1 MRDRAPSQ
9 LAGGL
14 VDPIEGPS
22 SHTLDEL
29 KALKIF
35 ADTDSPSLPHLIS
48 WKTAVQG
55 ADGPMPGGYIA
66 YVVMT
71 RMPGLDLLE
80 LKFWSMPEDLQEEI
94 RKNFLVAIKC
104 VINECVLYRLLML
117 TDFADTS
124 GGSASSLMTVLYGIS
139 CGSLTPERCMLS
151 CLRKLQSGY

>member
-1 MRDRAPSQ
+1 MSCRAPSQ

-35 ADTDSPSLPHLIS
+35 ADTKSPSLPHLLS

-104 VINECVLYRLLML
+104 VANDHGCRTTMLM
-117 TDFADTS
+117 DFAGTF
-124 GGSASSLMTVLYGIS
+124 GGSAFSRMTALYGIS
-139 CGSLTPERCMLS
+139 YGSLRHGRCKLD
-151 CLRKLQSGY
+151 CLRKLQLHH